1 MTDDDGRRFFL
12 FIPSRSKKNGM
23 KSFLLFALIR
33 KQIEHY
39 YRGQCSRRH
48 SQILLFLLNFI
59 SVFFFLSFAPFLLSL
74 SFSLFHIGG
83 VEEGNYDCLRSESR
97 GEATTPPMT
106 TTTVRGGRWA
116 RGGGRERK
124 SGRWAMMDEKWAGRS
139 MERRFQTLFMGLGC
153 EKEMSL
159 FFIVLSFSWL
169 Y

>member
-48 SQILLFLLNFI
+48 SQILLFFLNFI
-59 SVFFFLSFAPFLLSL
+59 SVSFFLSFAPSLLSL
-74 SFSLFHIGG
+74 FLSLSH
-83 VEEGNYDCLRSESR
+83 RRSR
-97 GEATTPPMT
+97 GRELWLFEERKPRGGDDAADDDDDDSW
-106 TTTVRGGRWA
+106 GGRWA
-116 RGGGRERK
+116 RGGRERK